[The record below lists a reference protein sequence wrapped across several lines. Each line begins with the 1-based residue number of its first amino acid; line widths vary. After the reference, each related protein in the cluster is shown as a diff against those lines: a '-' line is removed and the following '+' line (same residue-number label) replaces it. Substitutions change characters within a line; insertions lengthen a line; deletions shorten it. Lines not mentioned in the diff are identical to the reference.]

1 MMTLQNQTPQII
13 IQIQPPKTLG
23 ILGIIFGFLS
33 IFVLAFLFVPL
44 ALLFSILALF
54 KKDLTNK
61 MLASF
66 GIIFSV
72 MGLLTSPFLLGVI
85 GMSQLLR

>member
-1 MMTLQNQTPQII
+1 MMTLQNQTPQIL

-44 ALLFSILALF
+44 ALLCSVLALF

-61 MLASF
+61 MLGSF

-85 GMSQLLR
+85 GMSRLLR

>member
-1 MMTLQNQTPQII
+1 MMTLQNQTPQIL

-44 ALLFSILALF
+44 ALLCSILAFF

-72 MGLLTSPFLLGVI
+72 IGVLTSPFLLGVI
-85 GMSQLLR
+85 GMSWLLR

>member
-1 MMTLQNQTPQII
+1 MTLQNQTPQIL

-44 ALLFSILALF
+44 ALLCSVLALF

-61 MLASF
+61 MLGSF

-85 GMSQLLR
+85 GMSRLLR

>member
-1 MMTLQNQTPQII
+1 MMTLQNKTPQIL

-44 ALLFSILALF
+44 ALLCSVLALF

-61 MLASF
+61 MLGSF

-85 GMSQLLR
+85 GMSRLLR